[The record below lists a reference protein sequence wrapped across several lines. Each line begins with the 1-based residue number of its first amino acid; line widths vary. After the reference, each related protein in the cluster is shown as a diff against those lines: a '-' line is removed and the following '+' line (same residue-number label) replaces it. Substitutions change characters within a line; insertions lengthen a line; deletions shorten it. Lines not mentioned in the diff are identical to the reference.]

1 MSALSGLDSTDPS
14 SADTTEATEPVT
26 MPKGHEIKDN
36 GAKKDIK
43 KTRFYTY
50 FQKNSKRDSYTMTA
64 TCSSNMQGASVNM
77 PLTMVKSGKKAYM
90 SMKAPLGNGVAMTMS
105 FISDGQKF
113 YMVFPE
119 ARMYLALDASEAG
132 DVNEAMGSLS
142 AIDFEG
148 MEYVKTSEVKADGKK
163 YICEEYKSNDSTIK
177 CYFYGDELV
186 KMEILSSEGVLV
198 CDDIKFSSKVQ
209 GACGLHRHICRL
221 RHGRR
226 ISGACKMSVTNK
238 NVIITGAAGGI
249 GRAAALAFAK
259 NGFGVL
265 INYRTAKDAAEKL
278 CEEINS
284 QGGRAV
290 RFKADVSVRGDVDEM
305 TDFARR
311 ELGAIGVL
319 VNNAGIAQQKMF
331 CDITEQDFDRMMGVT
346 VKGAFNCTQA
356 ALPDMVHDKSG
367 KIINVSS
374 MWGVSGASCEVHYS
388 AAKSAL
394 IGLTKALARELA
406 PSNIQV
412 NCIAPGVID
421 TDMNAPRHLSF

>member
-1 MSALSGLDSTDPS
+1 MMIKMKKAILCILMCLVLMLSFAACKNKDGSSDTTAPDTTEGTTSSLEDIMSALSGLDSTDHS

-198 CDDIKFSSKVQ
+198 CDDIKFSSKVDES
-209 GACGLHRHICRL
+209 LF
-221 RHGRR
+221 
-226 ISGACKMSVTNK
+226 KVP
-238 NVIITGAAGGI
+238 AG
-249 GRAAALAFAK
+249 
-259 NGFGVL
+259 
-265 INYRTAKDAAEKL
+265 Y
-278 CEEINS
+278 
-284 QGGRAV
+284 
-290 RFKADVSVRGDVDEM
+290 
-305 TDFARR
+305 TD
-311 ELGAIGVL
+311 I
-319 VNNAGIAQQKMF
+319 
-331 CDITEQDFDRMMGVT
+331 
-346 VKGAFNCTQA
+346 
-356 ALPDMVHDKSG
+356 
-367 KIINVSS
+367 
-374 MWGVSGASCEVHYS
+374 S
-388 AAKSAL
+388 AAY
-394 IGLTKALARELA
+394 GTGGGF
-406 PSNIQV
+406 
-412 NCIAPGVID
+412 PGPVK
-421 TDMNAPRHLSF
+421 

>member
-1 MSALSGLDSTDPS
+1 MSKNILKGMMIKMKKAIICILMCLVLMLSFAACKNKDGSSDTTAPDTTEGTTSSLEDIMSALSGLDSTDPS

-198 CDDIKFSSKVQ
+198 CDDIKFSSKVDESLFKVPA
-209 GACGLHRHICRL
+209 GYTDISATYGTGGGFPGL
-221 RHGRR
+221 
-226 ISGACKMSVTNK
+226 
-238 NVIITGAAGGI
+238 
-249 GRAAALAFAK
+249 
-259 NGFGVL
+259 
-265 INYRTAKDAAEKL
+265 
-278 CEEINS
+278 
-284 QGGRAV
+284 
-290 RFKADVSVRGDVDEM
+290 
-305 TDFARR
+305 
-311 ELGAIGVL
+311 
-319 VNNAGIAQQKMF
+319 
-331 CDITEQDFDRMMGVT
+331 
-346 VKGAFNCTQA
+346 VK
-356 ALPDMVHDKSG
+356 
-367 KIINVSS
+367 
-374 MWGVSGASCEVHYS
+374 
-388 AAKSAL
+388 
-394 IGLTKALARELA
+394 
-406 PSNIQV
+406 
-412 NCIAPGVID
+412 
-421 TDMNAPRHLSF
+421 

>member
-1 MSALSGLDSTDPS
+1 MSKNILKGMMIKMKKAILCILMCLVLMLSFAACKNKDGSSDTTAPDTTEGTTSSLEDIMSALSGLDSTDPS

-36 GAKKDIK
+36 GAKRDIK

-198 CDDIKFSSKVQ
+198 CDDIKFSSKVDESLFKVPA
-209 GACGLHRHICRL
+209 GYTDISASYGTGGGFPGL
-221 RHGRR
+221 
-226 ISGACKMSVTNK
+226 
-238 NVIITGAAGGI
+238 
-249 GRAAALAFAK
+249 
-259 NGFGVL
+259 
-265 INYRTAKDAAEKL
+265 
-278 CEEINS
+278 
-284 QGGRAV
+284 
-290 RFKADVSVRGDVDEM
+290 
-305 TDFARR
+305 
-311 ELGAIGVL
+311 
-319 VNNAGIAQQKMF
+319 
-331 CDITEQDFDRMMGVT
+331 
-346 VKGAFNCTQA
+346 VK
-356 ALPDMVHDKSG
+356 
-367 KIINVSS
+367 
-374 MWGVSGASCEVHYS
+374 
-388 AAKSAL
+388 
-394 IGLTKALARELA
+394 
-406 PSNIQV
+406 
-412 NCIAPGVID
+412 
-421 TDMNAPRHLSF
+421 

>member
-1 MSALSGLDSTDPS
+1 MKKAILCIFMCLVLMLSFAACKNKDGSSDTTAPDTTEGTTSSLEDIINALNGVDTTDSSNPAS
-14 SADTTEATEPVT
+14 TTEATEPVT

-64 TCSSNMQGASVNM
+64 TCSSNMQGASVNV
-77 PLTMVKSGKKAYM
+77 PLTMVKSGKKAYT

-186 KMEILSSEGVLV
+186 KMEILSSESVFV
-198 CDDIKFSSKVQ
+198 CDDIKFSSKVDESLFKVPS
-209 GACGLHRHICRL
+209 GYTD
-221 RHGRR
+221 
-226 ISGACKMSVTNK
+226 ISTLYGSNGQF
-238 NVIITGAAGGI
+238 TG
-249 GRAAALAFAK
+249 FSK
-259 NGFGVL
+259 
-265 INYRTAKDAAEKL
+265 
-278 CEEINS
+278 
-284 QGGRAV
+284 
-290 RFKADVSVRGDVDEM
+290 
-305 TDFARR
+305 
-311 ELGAIGVL
+311 
-319 VNNAGIAQQKMF
+319 
-331 CDITEQDFDRMMGVT
+331 
-346 VKGAFNCTQA
+346 
-356 ALPDMVHDKSG
+356 
-367 KIINVSS
+367 
-374 MWGVSGASCEVHYS
+374 
-388 AAKSAL
+388 
-394 IGLTKALARELA
+394 
-406 PSNIQV
+406 
-412 NCIAPGVID
+412 
-421 TDMNAPRHLSF
+421 

>member
-1 MSALSGLDSTDPS
+1 MMIKMKKAILCILMCLVLMLSFAACKNKDGSSGTTAPDTTEGTTSSLEDIMSALSGLDSTDPS

-64 TCSSNMQGASVNM
+64 TCSSNMQGASVNV

-198 CDDIKFSSKVQ
+198 CDDIKFSSKVDES
-209 GACGLHRHICRL
+209 LF
-221 RHGRR
+221 
-226 ISGACKMSVTNK
+226 KVP
-238 NVIITGAAGGI
+238 AG
-249 GRAAALAFAK
+249 
-259 NGFGVL
+259 
-265 INYRTAKDAAEKL
+265 Y
-278 CEEINS
+278 
-284 QGGRAV
+284 
-290 RFKADVSVRGDVDEM
+290 
-305 TDFARR
+305 TD
-311 ELGAIGVL
+311 I
-319 VNNAGIAQQKMF
+319 
-331 CDITEQDFDRMMGVT
+331 
-346 VKGAFNCTQA
+346 
-356 ALPDMVHDKSG
+356 
-367 KIINVSS
+367 
-374 MWGVSGASCEVHYS
+374 S
-388 AAKSAL
+388 AAYGTGGGFP
-394 IGLTKALARELA
+394 GLVK
-406 PSNIQV
+406 
-412 NCIAPGVID
+412 
-421 TDMNAPRHLSF
+421 

>member
-1 MSALSGLDSTDPS
+1 MKKAILCIFMCLVLMLSFAACKNKDGSSDSTAPDTTEGTTSSLEDIMSALSGLDSTDPS

-198 CDDIKFSSKVQ
+198 CDDIKFSSKVDES
-209 GACGLHRHICRL
+209 LF
-221 RHGRR
+221 
-226 ISGACKMSVTNK
+226 KVP
-238 NVIITGAAGGI
+238 AG
-249 GRAAALAFAK
+249 
-259 NGFGVL
+259 
-265 INYRTAKDAAEKL
+265 Y
-278 CEEINS
+278 
-284 QGGRAV
+284 
-290 RFKADVSVRGDVDEM
+290 
-305 TDFARR
+305 TD
-311 ELGAIGVL
+311 I
-319 VNNAGIAQQKMF
+319 
-331 CDITEQDFDRMMGVT
+331 
-346 VKGAFNCTQA
+346 
-356 ALPDMVHDKSG
+356 
-367 KIINVSS
+367 
-374 MWGVSGASCEVHYS
+374 S
-388 AAKSAL
+388 AAYGTGGGFP
-394 IGLTKALARELA
+394 GLVK
-406 PSNIQV
+406 
-412 NCIAPGVID
+412 
-421 TDMNAPRHLSF
+421 

>member
-1 MSALSGLDSTDPS
+1 MSKNILKGMMIKMKKAILCIFMCLVLMLSFAACKNKDGSSDSTAPDTTEGTTSSLEDIMSALSGLDSTDPS

-198 CDDIKFSSKVQ
+198 CDDIKFSSKVDES
-209 GACGLHRHICRL
+209 LF
-221 RHGRR
+221 
-226 ISGACKMSVTNK
+226 KVP
-238 NVIITGAAGGI
+238 AG
-249 GRAAALAFAK
+249 
-259 NGFGVL
+259 
-265 INYRTAKDAAEKL
+265 Y
-278 CEEINS
+278 
-284 QGGRAV
+284 
-290 RFKADVSVRGDVDEM
+290 
-305 TDFARR
+305 TD
-311 ELGAIGVL
+311 I
-319 VNNAGIAQQKMF
+319 
-331 CDITEQDFDRMMGVT
+331 
-346 VKGAFNCTQA
+346 
-356 ALPDMVHDKSG
+356 
-367 KIINVSS
+367 
-374 MWGVSGASCEVHYS
+374 S
-388 AAKSAL
+388 AAYGTGGGFP
-394 IGLTKALARELA
+394 GLVK
-406 PSNIQV
+406 
-412 NCIAPGVID
+412 
-421 TDMNAPRHLSF
+421 

>member
-1 MSALSGLDSTDPS
+1 MSKNILKGMMIKMKKAILCIVMCLVLMLSFAACKNKDGSSDTTAPDTTEGTTSSLEDIMSALSGLDSTDPS

-198 CDDIKFSSKVQ
+198 CDDIKFSSKVDESLFKVPA
-209 GACGLHRHICRL
+209 GYTDISATYGTGGGFPGL
-221 RHGRR
+221 
-226 ISGACKMSVTNK
+226 
-238 NVIITGAAGGI
+238 
-249 GRAAALAFAK
+249 
-259 NGFGVL
+259 
-265 INYRTAKDAAEKL
+265 
-278 CEEINS
+278 
-284 QGGRAV
+284 
-290 RFKADVSVRGDVDEM
+290 
-305 TDFARR
+305 
-311 ELGAIGVL
+311 
-319 VNNAGIAQQKMF
+319 
-331 CDITEQDFDRMMGVT
+331 
-346 VKGAFNCTQA
+346 VK
-356 ALPDMVHDKSG
+356 
-367 KIINVSS
+367 
-374 MWGVSGASCEVHYS
+374 
-388 AAKSAL
+388 
-394 IGLTKALARELA
+394 
-406 PSNIQV
+406 
-412 NCIAPGVID
+412 
-421 TDMNAPRHLSF
+421 

>member
-1 MSALSGLDSTDPS
+1 MMIKMKKATLCILMCLVLMLSFAACKNKDGSSDTTAPDTTEGTTSSLEDIMSALSGLDSTDPS
-14 SADTTEATEPVT
+14 SAYTTEATEPVT

-64 TCSSNMQGASVNM
+64 TCSSNMQGASVNV

-198 CDDIKFSSKVQ
+198 CDDIKFSSKVDES
-209 GACGLHRHICRL
+209 LF
-221 RHGRR
+221 
-226 ISGACKMSVTNK
+226 KVP
-238 NVIITGAAGGI
+238 AG
-249 GRAAALAFAK
+249 
-259 NGFGVL
+259 
-265 INYRTAKDAAEKL
+265 Y
-278 CEEINS
+278 
-284 QGGRAV
+284 
-290 RFKADVSVRGDVDEM
+290 
-305 TDFARR
+305 TD
-311 ELGAIGVL
+311 I
-319 VNNAGIAQQKMF
+319 
-331 CDITEQDFDRMMGVT
+331 
-346 VKGAFNCTQA
+346 
-356 ALPDMVHDKSG
+356 
-367 KIINVSS
+367 
-374 MWGVSGASCEVHYS
+374 S
-388 AAKSAL
+388 AAYGTGGGFP
-394 IGLTKALARELA
+394 GLVK
-406 PSNIQV
+406 
-412 NCIAPGVID
+412 
-421 TDMNAPRHLSF
+421 

>member
-1 MSALSGLDSTDPS
+1 MSKNILKGMMIKMKKAILCILMCLVLMLSFAACKNKDGSSDTTAPDTTEGTTSSLEDIMSALSGLDSTDPS

-119 ARMYLALDASEAG
+119 ARMYLALAASEAG

-198 CDDIKFSSKVQ
+198 CDDIKFSSKVDES
-209 GACGLHRHICRL
+209 LF
-221 RHGRR
+221 
-226 ISGACKMSVTNK
+226 KVP
-238 NVIITGAAGGI
+238 AG
-249 GRAAALAFAK
+249 
-259 NGFGVL
+259 
-265 INYRTAKDAAEKL
+265 Y
-278 CEEINS
+278 
-284 QGGRAV
+284 
-290 RFKADVSVRGDVDEM
+290 
-305 TDFARR
+305 TD
-311 ELGAIGVL
+311 I
-319 VNNAGIAQQKMF
+319 
-331 CDITEQDFDRMMGVT
+331 
-346 VKGAFNCTQA
+346 
-356 ALPDMVHDKSG
+356 
-367 KIINVSS
+367 
-374 MWGVSGASCEVHYS
+374 S
-388 AAKSAL
+388 AAYGTGGGFP
-394 IGLTKALARELA
+394 GLVK
-406 PSNIQV
+406 
-412 NCIAPGVID
+412 
-421 TDMNAPRHLSF
+421 

>member
-1 MSALSGLDSTDPS
+1 MSKNILKGMMIKMKKAILCILMCLVLMLSFAACKNKDGSSDTTAPDTTEGTTSSLEDIMSALSGLDSTDPS

-198 CDDIKFSSKVQ
+198 CDDIKFSSKIDESLFKVPA
-209 GACGLHRHICRL
+209 GYTDISATYGTGGGFPGL
-221 RHGRR
+221 
-226 ISGACKMSVTNK
+226 
-238 NVIITGAAGGI
+238 
-249 GRAAALAFAK
+249 
-259 NGFGVL
+259 
-265 INYRTAKDAAEKL
+265 
-278 CEEINS
+278 
-284 QGGRAV
+284 
-290 RFKADVSVRGDVDEM
+290 
-305 TDFARR
+305 
-311 ELGAIGVL
+311 
-319 VNNAGIAQQKMF
+319 
-331 CDITEQDFDRMMGVT
+331 
-346 VKGAFNCTQA
+346 VK
-356 ALPDMVHDKSG
+356 
-367 KIINVSS
+367 
-374 MWGVSGASCEVHYS
+374 
-388 AAKSAL
+388 
-394 IGLTKALARELA
+394 
-406 PSNIQV
+406 
-412 NCIAPGVID
+412 
-421 TDMNAPRHLSF
+421 

>member
-1 MSALSGLDSTDPS
+1 MKKAILCIFMCLVLMLSFAACKNKDGSSDTTAPDTTEGTTSSLEDIMSALSGLDSTDPS

-198 CDDIKFSSKVQ
+198 CDDIKFSSKVDES
-209 GACGLHRHICRL
+209 LF
-221 RHGRR
+221 
-226 ISGACKMSVTNK
+226 KVP
-238 NVIITGAAGGI
+238 AG
-249 GRAAALAFAK
+249 
-259 NGFGVL
+259 
-265 INYRTAKDAAEKL
+265 Y
-278 CEEINS
+278 
-284 QGGRAV
+284 
-290 RFKADVSVRGDVDEM
+290 
-305 TDFARR
+305 TD
-311 ELGAIGVL
+311 I
-319 VNNAGIAQQKMF
+319 
-331 CDITEQDFDRMMGVT
+331 
-346 VKGAFNCTQA
+346 
-356 ALPDMVHDKSG
+356 
-367 KIINVSS
+367 
-374 MWGVSGASCEVHYS
+374 S
-388 AAKSAL
+388 AAYGTGGGFP
-394 IGLTKALARELA
+394 GLVK
-406 PSNIQV
+406 
-412 NCIAPGVID
+412 
-421 TDMNAPRHLSF
+421 

>member
-1 MSALSGLDSTDPS
+1 MSKNILKGMMIKMKKAILCILMCLVLMLSFAACKNKDGSSDTTAPDTTEGTTSSLEDIMSALSGLDSTDPS
-14 SADTTEATEPVT
+14 SAYTTEATEPVT

-64 TCSSNMQGASVNM
+64 TCSSNMQGASVNV

-198 CDDIKFSSKVQ
+198 CDDIKFSSKVDES
-209 GACGLHRHICRL
+209 LF
-221 RHGRR
+221 
-226 ISGACKMSVTNK
+226 KVP
-238 NVIITGAAGGI
+238 AG
-249 GRAAALAFAK
+249 
-259 NGFGVL
+259 
-265 INYRTAKDAAEKL
+265 Y
-278 CEEINS
+278 
-284 QGGRAV
+284 
-290 RFKADVSVRGDVDEM
+290 
-305 TDFARR
+305 TD
-311 ELGAIGVL
+311 I
-319 VNNAGIAQQKMF
+319 
-331 CDITEQDFDRMMGVT
+331 
-346 VKGAFNCTQA
+346 
-356 ALPDMVHDKSG
+356 
-367 KIINVSS
+367 
-374 MWGVSGASCEVHYS
+374 S
-388 AAKSAL
+388 AAYGTGGGFP
-394 IGLTKALARELA
+394 GLVK
-406 PSNIQV
+406 
-412 NCIAPGVID
+412 
-421 TDMNAPRHLSF
+421 

>member
-1 MSALSGLDSTDPS
+1 MIKMKKAILCIFMCLVLMLSFAACKNKDSGSDTTAPDTTEGTTSSLEDIINALNGVDTTDSSNPAS
-14 SADTTEATEPVT
+14 TTEATEPVT

-64 TCSSNMQGASVNM
+64 TCSSNMQGASVNV
-77 PLTMVKSGKKAYM
+77 PLTMVKSGKKAYT

-186 KMEILSSEGVLV
+186 KMEILSSESVFV
-198 CDDIKFSSKVQ
+198 CDDIKFSSKVDESLFKVPA
-209 GACGLHRHICRL
+209 GYTDISASYGTGGGFPGL
-221 RHGRR
+221 
-226 ISGACKMSVTNK
+226 
-238 NVIITGAAGGI
+238 
-249 GRAAALAFAK
+249 
-259 NGFGVL
+259 
-265 INYRTAKDAAEKL
+265 
-278 CEEINS
+278 
-284 QGGRAV
+284 
-290 RFKADVSVRGDVDEM
+290 
-305 TDFARR
+305 
-311 ELGAIGVL
+311 
-319 VNNAGIAQQKMF
+319 
-331 CDITEQDFDRMMGVT
+331 
-346 VKGAFNCTQA
+346 VK
-356 ALPDMVHDKSG
+356 
-367 KIINVSS
+367 
-374 MWGVSGASCEVHYS
+374 
-388 AAKSAL
+388 
-394 IGLTKALARELA
+394 
-406 PSNIQV
+406 
-412 NCIAPGVID
+412 
-421 TDMNAPRHLSF
+421 

>member
-1 MSALSGLDSTDPS
+1 MSKNILKGMMIKMKKATLCILMCLVLMLSFAACKNKDGSSDTTAPDTTEGTTSSLEDIMSALSGLDSTDPS

-148 MEYVKTSEVKADGKK
+148 MEYAKTSEVKADGKK

-198 CDDIKFSSKVQ
+198 CDDIKFSSKVDESLFKVPA
-209 GACGLHRHICRL
+209 GYTD
-221 RHGRR
+221 
-226 ISGACKMSVTNK
+226 ISATYGT
-238 NVIITGAAGGI
+238 
-249 GRAAALAFAK
+249 
-259 NGFGVL
+259 
-265 INYRTAKDAAEKL
+265 
-278 CEEINS
+278 
-284 QGGRAV
+284 GGR
-290 RFKADVSVRGDVDEM
+290 FPG
-305 TDFARR
+305 
-311 ELGAIGVL
+311 L
-319 VNNAGIAQQKMF
+319 VK
-331 CDITEQDFDRMMGVT
+331 
-346 VKGAFNCTQA
+346 
-356 ALPDMVHDKSG
+356 
-367 KIINVSS
+367 
-374 MWGVSGASCEVHYS
+374 
-388 AAKSAL
+388 
-394 IGLTKALARELA
+394 
-406 PSNIQV
+406 
-412 NCIAPGVID
+412 
-421 TDMNAPRHLSF
+421 

>member
-1 MSALSGLDSTDPS
+1 MKKAILCILMCLVLMLSFAACKNKDGSSDTTAPDTTEGTTSSLEDIMSALNGLDSTDPS

-119 ARMYLALDASEAG
+119 GRMYLALDASEAG

-198 CDDIKFSSKVQ
+198 CDDIKFSSKVDES
-209 GACGLHRHICRL
+209 LF
-221 RHGRR
+221 
-226 ISGACKMSVTNK
+226 KVP
-238 NVIITGAAGGI
+238 AG
-249 GRAAALAFAK
+249 
-259 NGFGVL
+259 
-265 INYRTAKDAAEKL
+265 Y
-278 CEEINS
+278 
-284 QGGRAV
+284 
-290 RFKADVSVRGDVDEM
+290 
-305 TDFARR
+305 TD
-311 ELGAIGVL
+311 I
-319 VNNAGIAQQKMF
+319 
-331 CDITEQDFDRMMGVT
+331 
-346 VKGAFNCTQA
+346 
-356 ALPDMVHDKSG
+356 
-367 KIINVSS
+367 
-374 MWGVSGASCEVHYS
+374 S
-388 AAKSAL
+388 AAYGTGGGFP
-394 IGLTKALARELA
+394 GLVK
-406 PSNIQV
+406 
-412 NCIAPGVID
+412 
-421 TDMNAPRHLSF
+421 

>member
-1 MSALSGLDSTDPS
+1 MSKNILKGMMIKMKKAILCIFMCLVLMLSFAACKNKDGSPDSTAPDTTEGTTSSLEDIMSALSGLDSTDPS

-198 CDDIKFSSKVQ
+198 CDDIKFSSKVDES
-209 GACGLHRHICRL
+209 LF
-221 RHGRR
+221 
-226 ISGACKMSVTNK
+226 KVP
-238 NVIITGAAGGI
+238 AG
-249 GRAAALAFAK
+249 
-259 NGFGVL
+259 
-265 INYRTAKDAAEKL
+265 Y
-278 CEEINS
+278 
-284 QGGRAV
+284 
-290 RFKADVSVRGDVDEM
+290 
-305 TDFARR
+305 TD
-311 ELGAIGVL
+311 I
-319 VNNAGIAQQKMF
+319 
-331 CDITEQDFDRMMGVT
+331 
-346 VKGAFNCTQA
+346 
-356 ALPDMVHDKSG
+356 
-367 KIINVSS
+367 
-374 MWGVSGASCEVHYS
+374 S
-388 AAKSAL
+388 AAYGTGGGFP
-394 IGLTKALARELA
+394 GLVK
-406 PSNIQV
+406 
-412 NCIAPGVID
+412 
-421 TDMNAPRHLSF
+421 

>member
-1 MSALSGLDSTDPS
+1 MSKNILKGMMIKMKKAILCILMCLVLMLSFAACKNKDGSSDTTAPDTTEGTTSSLEDIMSALSGLDSTDPS

-64 TCSSNMQGASVNM
+64 TCSSNMQGASVNV
-77 PLTMVKSGKKAYM
+77 PLTMVKSGKKAYI

-198 CDDIKFSSKVQ
+198 CDDIKFSSKVDES
-209 GACGLHRHICRL
+209 LF
-221 RHGRR
+221 
-226 ISGACKMSVTNK
+226 KVP
-238 NVIITGAAGGI
+238 AG
-249 GRAAALAFAK
+249 
-259 NGFGVL
+259 
-265 INYRTAKDAAEKL
+265 Y
-278 CEEINS
+278 
-284 QGGRAV
+284 
-290 RFKADVSVRGDVDEM
+290 
-305 TDFARR
+305 TD
-311 ELGAIGVL
+311 I
-319 VNNAGIAQQKMF
+319 
-331 CDITEQDFDRMMGVT
+331 
-346 VKGAFNCTQA
+346 
-356 ALPDMVHDKSG
+356 
-367 KIINVSS
+367 
-374 MWGVSGASCEVHYS
+374 S
-388 AAKSAL
+388 AAYGTGGGFP
-394 IGLTKALARELA
+394 GLVK
-406 PSNIQV
+406 
-412 NCIAPGVID
+412 
-421 TDMNAPRHLSF
+421 

>member
-1 MSALSGLDSTDPS
+1 MMIKMKKAILCILMCLVLMLSFAACKNKDGSSDTTAPDTTEGTTSSLEDIMSALSGLDSTDPS

-50 FQKNSKRDSYTMTA
+50 FQKNSKRDSHTMTA
-64 TCSSNMQGASVNM
+64 TCSSNMQGAFVNM

-198 CDDIKFSSKVQ
+198 CDDIKFSSKVDES
-209 GACGLHRHICRL
+209 LF
-221 RHGRR
+221 
-226 ISGACKMSVTNK
+226 KVP
-238 NVIITGAAGGI
+238 AG
-249 GRAAALAFAK
+249 
-259 NGFGVL
+259 
-265 INYRTAKDAAEKL
+265 Y
-278 CEEINS
+278 
-284 QGGRAV
+284 
-290 RFKADVSVRGDVDEM
+290 
-305 TDFARR
+305 TD
-311 ELGAIGVL
+311 I
-319 VNNAGIAQQKMF
+319 
-331 CDITEQDFDRMMGVT
+331 
-346 VKGAFNCTQA
+346 
-356 ALPDMVHDKSG
+356 
-367 KIINVSS
+367 
-374 MWGVSGASCEVHYS
+374 S
-388 AAKSAL
+388 AAYGTGGGFP
-394 IGLTKALARELA
+394 GLVK
-406 PSNIQV
+406 
-412 NCIAPGVID
+412 
-421 TDMNAPRHLSF
+421 

>member
-1 MSALSGLDSTDPS
+1 MKKAILCILMCLVLMLSFAACKNKDGSSDTTAPDTTEGTTSSLEDIMSALSGLDSTDHS

-198 CDDIKFSSKVQ
+198 CDDIKFSSKVDES
-209 GACGLHRHICRL
+209 LF
-221 RHGRR
+221 
-226 ISGACKMSVTNK
+226 KVP
-238 NVIITGAAGGI
+238 AG
-249 GRAAALAFAK
+249 
-259 NGFGVL
+259 
-265 INYRTAKDAAEKL
+265 Y
-278 CEEINS
+278 
-284 QGGRAV
+284 
-290 RFKADVSVRGDVDEM
+290 
-305 TDFARR
+305 TD
-311 ELGAIGVL
+311 I
-319 VNNAGIAQQKMF
+319 
-331 CDITEQDFDRMMGVT
+331 
-346 VKGAFNCTQA
+346 
-356 ALPDMVHDKSG
+356 
-367 KIINVSS
+367 
-374 MWGVSGASCEVHYS
+374 S
-388 AAKSAL
+388 AAY
-394 IGLTKALARELA
+394 GTGGGF
-406 PSNIQV
+406 
-412 NCIAPGVID
+412 PGPVK
-421 TDMNAPRHLSF
+421 

>member
-1 MSALSGLDSTDPS
+1 MKKATLCILMCLVLMLSFAACKNKDGSSDTTAPDTTEGTTSSLEDIMSALSGLDSTDPS

-64 TCSSNMQGASVNM
+64 TCSSNMQGASVNV

-105 FISDGQKF
+105 FISDDQKF

-198 CDDIKFSSKVQ
+198 CDDIKFSSKVDESLFKVPA
-209 GACGLHRHICRL
+209 GYTDISATYGTGGGFPGL
-221 RHGRR
+221 
-226 ISGACKMSVTNK
+226 
-238 NVIITGAAGGI
+238 
-249 GRAAALAFAK
+249 
-259 NGFGVL
+259 
-265 INYRTAKDAAEKL
+265 
-278 CEEINS
+278 
-284 QGGRAV
+284 
-290 RFKADVSVRGDVDEM
+290 
-305 TDFARR
+305 
-311 ELGAIGVL
+311 
-319 VNNAGIAQQKMF
+319 
-331 CDITEQDFDRMMGVT
+331 
-346 VKGAFNCTQA
+346 VK
-356 ALPDMVHDKSG
+356 
-367 KIINVSS
+367 
-374 MWGVSGASCEVHYS
+374 
-388 AAKSAL
+388 
-394 IGLTKALARELA
+394 
-406 PSNIQV
+406 
-412 NCIAPGVID
+412 
-421 TDMNAPRHLSF
+421 

>member
-1 MSALSGLDSTDPS
+1 MMIKMKKATLCILMCLVLMLSFAACKNKDGSSDSTAPDTTEGTTSSLEDIMSALSGLDSTDPS

-198 CDDIKFSSKVQ
+198 CDDIKFSSKVDES
-209 GACGLHRHICRL
+209 LF
-221 RHGRR
+221 
-226 ISGACKMSVTNK
+226 KVP
-238 NVIITGAAGGI
+238 AG
-249 GRAAALAFAK
+249 
-259 NGFGVL
+259 
-265 INYRTAKDAAEKL
+265 Y
-278 CEEINS
+278 
-284 QGGRAV
+284 
-290 RFKADVSVRGDVDEM
+290 
-305 TDFARR
+305 TD
-311 ELGAIGVL
+311 I
-319 VNNAGIAQQKMF
+319 
-331 CDITEQDFDRMMGVT
+331 
-346 VKGAFNCTQA
+346 
-356 ALPDMVHDKSG
+356 
-367 KIINVSS
+367 
-374 MWGVSGASCEVHYS
+374 S
-388 AAKSAL
+388 AAYGTGGGFP
-394 IGLTKALARELA
+394 GLVK
-406 PSNIQV
+406 
-412 NCIAPGVID
+412 
-421 TDMNAPRHLSF
+421 

>member
-1 MSALSGLDSTDPS
+1 MMIKMKKAILCILMCLVLMLSFAACKNKDGSSDTTAPDTTEGTTSSLEDIMSALSGLDSTDPS

-36 GAKKDIK
+36 GAKKDIT

-198 CDDIKFSSKVQ
+198 CDDIKFSSKVDES
-209 GACGLHRHICRL
+209 LF
-221 RHGRR
+221 
-226 ISGACKMSVTNK
+226 KVP
-238 NVIITGAAGGI
+238 AG
-249 GRAAALAFAK
+249 
-259 NGFGVL
+259 
-265 INYRTAKDAAEKL
+265 Y
-278 CEEINS
+278 
-284 QGGRAV
+284 
-290 RFKADVSVRGDVDEM
+290 
-305 TDFARR
+305 TD
-311 ELGAIGVL
+311 I
-319 VNNAGIAQQKMF
+319 
-331 CDITEQDFDRMMGVT
+331 
-346 VKGAFNCTQA
+346 
-356 ALPDMVHDKSG
+356 
-367 KIINVSS
+367 
-374 MWGVSGASCEVHYS
+374 S
-388 AAKSAL
+388 AAYGTGGGFP
-394 IGLTKALARELA
+394 GLVK
-406 PSNIQV
+406 
-412 NCIAPGVID
+412 
-421 TDMNAPRHLSF
+421 

>member
-1 MSALSGLDSTDPS
+1 MMIKMKKAILCILMCLVLMLSFAACKNKDGSSDTTAPDTTEGTTSSLEDIMSALSGLDSTDPS

-198 CDDIKFSSKVQ
+198 CDDIKFSSKVDES
-209 GACGLHRHICRL
+209 LF
-221 RHGRR
+221 
-226 ISGACKMSVTNK
+226 KVP
-238 NVIITGAAGGI
+238 AG
-249 GRAAALAFAK
+249 
-259 NGFGVL
+259 
-265 INYRTAKDAAEKL
+265 Y
-278 CEEINS
+278 
-284 QGGRAV
+284 
-290 RFKADVSVRGDVDEM
+290 
-305 TDFARR
+305 TD
-311 ELGAIGVL
+311 
-319 VNNAGIAQQKMF
+319 
-331 CDITEQDFDRMMGVT
+331 T
-346 VKGAFNCTQA
+346 
-356 ALPDMVHDKSG
+356 
-367 KIINVSS
+367 
-374 MWGVSGASCEVHYS
+374 S
-388 AAKSAL
+388 AAYGTGGGFP
-394 IGLTKALARELA
+394 GLVK
-406 PSNIQV
+406 
-412 NCIAPGVID
+412 
-421 TDMNAPRHLSF
+421 

>member
-1 MSALSGLDSTDPS
+1 MMIKMKKATLCILMCLVLMLSFAACKNKDGSSDTTAPDTTEGTTSSLEDIMSALSGLDSTDPS

-64 TCSSNMQGASVNM
+64 TCSSNMQGASVNV

-198 CDDIKFSSKVQ
+198 CDDIKFSSKVDESLFKVPA
-209 GACGLHRHICRL
+209 GYTDISATYGTGGGFPGL
-221 RHGRR
+221 
-226 ISGACKMSVTNK
+226 
-238 NVIITGAAGGI
+238 
-249 GRAAALAFAK
+249 
-259 NGFGVL
+259 
-265 INYRTAKDAAEKL
+265 
-278 CEEINS
+278 
-284 QGGRAV
+284 
-290 RFKADVSVRGDVDEM
+290 
-305 TDFARR
+305 
-311 ELGAIGVL
+311 
-319 VNNAGIAQQKMF
+319 
-331 CDITEQDFDRMMGVT
+331 
-346 VKGAFNCTQA
+346 VK
-356 ALPDMVHDKSG
+356 
-367 KIINVSS
+367 
-374 MWGVSGASCEVHYS
+374 
-388 AAKSAL
+388 
-394 IGLTKALARELA
+394 
-406 PSNIQV
+406 
-412 NCIAPGVID
+412 
-421 TDMNAPRHLSF
+421 

>member
-1 MSALSGLDSTDPS
+1 MSKNILKGMMIKMKKAILCILMCLVLMLSFAACKNKDGSSDTTAPDTTEGTTSSLEDIMSALSGLDSTDPS

-198 CDDIKFSSKVQ
+198 CDDIKFSSKVDES
-209 GACGLHRHICRL
+209 LF
-221 RHGRR
+221 
-226 ISGACKMSVTNK
+226 KVP
-238 NVIITGAAGGI
+238 AG
-249 GRAAALAFAK
+249 
-259 NGFGVL
+259 
-265 INYRTAKDAAEKL
+265 Y
-278 CEEINS
+278 
-284 QGGRAV
+284 
-290 RFKADVSVRGDVDEM
+290 
-305 TDFARR
+305 TD
-311 ELGAIGVL
+311 I
-319 VNNAGIAQQKMF
+319 
-331 CDITEQDFDRMMGVT
+331 
-346 VKGAFNCTQA
+346 
-356 ALPDMVHDKSG
+356 
-367 KIINVSS
+367 
-374 MWGVSGASCEVHYS
+374 S
-388 AAKSAL
+388 AAYGTGGGFP
-394 IGLTKALARELA
+394 GLVK
-406 PSNIQV
+406 
-412 NCIAPGVID
+412 
-421 TDMNAPRHLSF
+421 

>member
-1 MSALSGLDSTDPS
+1 MSKNILKGMMIKMKKATLCILMCLVLMLSFAACKNKDGSSDTTAPDTTEGTTSSLEDIMSALNGLDSTDPS

-64 TCSSNMQGASVNM
+64 TCSSNMQGASVNV

-198 CDDIKFSSKVQ
+198 CDDIKFSSKVDESLFKVPA
-209 GACGLHRHICRL
+209 GYTDISATYGTGGGFPGL
-221 RHGRR
+221 
-226 ISGACKMSVTNK
+226 
-238 NVIITGAAGGI
+238 
-249 GRAAALAFAK
+249 
-259 NGFGVL
+259 
-265 INYRTAKDAAEKL
+265 
-278 CEEINS
+278 
-284 QGGRAV
+284 
-290 RFKADVSVRGDVDEM
+290 
-305 TDFARR
+305 
-311 ELGAIGVL
+311 
-319 VNNAGIAQQKMF
+319 
-331 CDITEQDFDRMMGVT
+331 
-346 VKGAFNCTQA
+346 VK
-356 ALPDMVHDKSG
+356 
-367 KIINVSS
+367 
-374 MWGVSGASCEVHYS
+374 
-388 AAKSAL
+388 
-394 IGLTKALARELA
+394 
-406 PSNIQV
+406 
-412 NCIAPGVID
+412 
-421 TDMNAPRHLSF
+421 

>member
-1 MSALSGLDSTDPS
+1 MKKATLCILMCLVLMLSFAACKNKDGSSDTTAPDTTEGTTSSLEDIMSALSGLDSTDPS

-119 ARMYLALDASEAG
+119 ARMYLSLDASEAG

-198 CDDIKFSSKVQ
+198 CDDIKFSSKVDES
-209 GACGLHRHICRL
+209 LF
-221 RHGRR
+221 
-226 ISGACKMSVTNK
+226 KVP
-238 NVIITGAAGGI
+238 AG
-249 GRAAALAFAK
+249 
-259 NGFGVL
+259 
-265 INYRTAKDAAEKL
+265 Y
-278 CEEINS
+278 
-284 QGGRAV
+284 
-290 RFKADVSVRGDVDEM
+290 
-305 TDFARR
+305 TD
-311 ELGAIGVL
+311 I
-319 VNNAGIAQQKMF
+319 
-331 CDITEQDFDRMMGVT
+331 
-346 VKGAFNCTQA
+346 
-356 ALPDMVHDKSG
+356 
-367 KIINVSS
+367 
-374 MWGVSGASCEVHYS
+374 S
-388 AAKSAL
+388 AAYGTGGGFP
-394 IGLTKALARELA
+394 GLVK
-406 PSNIQV
+406 
-412 NCIAPGVID
+412 
-421 TDMNAPRHLSF
+421 

>member
-1 MSALSGLDSTDPS
+1 MSKNILKGMMIKMKKAILCILMCLVLMLSFAACKNKDGSSDTTAPDTTEGTTSSLEDIMSALSGLDSTDPS

-198 CDDIKFSSKVQ
+198 CDDIKFSSKVDESLFKVPA
-209 GACGLHRHICRL
+209 GYTDISATYGTGCGFP
-221 RHGRR
+221 G
-226 ISGACKMSVTNK
+226 
-238 NVIITGAAGGI
+238 
-249 GRAAALAFAK
+249 
-259 NGFGVL
+259 
-265 INYRTAKDAAEKL
+265 
-278 CEEINS
+278 
-284 QGGRAV
+284 
-290 RFKADVSVRGDVDEM
+290 
-305 TDFARR
+305 
-311 ELGAIGVL
+311 L
-319 VNNAGIAQQKMF
+319 VK
-331 CDITEQDFDRMMGVT
+331 
-346 VKGAFNCTQA
+346 
-356 ALPDMVHDKSG
+356 
-367 KIINVSS
+367 
-374 MWGVSGASCEVHYS
+374 
-388 AAKSAL
+388 
-394 IGLTKALARELA
+394 
-406 PSNIQV
+406 
-412 NCIAPGVID
+412 
-421 TDMNAPRHLSF
+421 